1 MAMIL
6 AILLLA
12 VMLFVTEWL
21 RVDLVALVVLVS
33 LVLTGLVTP
42 EEAISGFSNPAVV
55 TVWAVFILSGGL
67 SRTGVASLV
76 GRYLLRLAKHGE
88 VRLLMV
94 IMLAAGVLSAF
105 MNNVGVAA
113 LLLPVVMDLARR
125 TGTPPSKLLIPLS
138 YAVLLGGLTTL
149 IGTPPNIL
157 ISNLADGFGVSPF
170 RFFDFTPVGLSV
182 MFSGMAFM
190 ALLGRHLLPTR
201 DLSKGSVGRETDLKN
216 FFNLDEQIFVVA
228 LGSDSLLAGKSLAQ
242 SRLGSALGLIVISI
256 IRDGQTHLAPHPNKT
271 LRSGDRLL
279 VQGHPDQFSEFRGQ
293 QLVVKDEDVSV
304 ERLVST
310 EINVAEVRLS
320 VDSAL
325 LGHTL
330 KEVDFRGQNGVNVL
344 AIWRQGLPR
353 SSHLQ
358 DTPLQTGDILL
369 VQAARA
375 RLDELRED
383 PNIVVSR
390 IDRSK
395 VYQLNE
401 KLMLVGVPGESHL
414 VGKTLSESR
423 LGDAFGVTVLG
434 IVREGKTL
442 LMPQPSEELSAGDT
456 LLVEGELDDLVT
468 MRGLQSLEME
478 SQASP
483 DLSELESGRI
493 GLTEVVLTPH
503 TTLVGKT
510 VGQLHLREKYGLSV
524 LAIWRE
530 GEVYRT
536 NLRDLALRF
545 GDALLFHGPREKL
558 TLLGD
563 EPDFLVLTG
572 AVQEVPLLHK
582 APIATLVMASVVLVV
597 ILGWLP
603 IYISAVAGATVMVLT
618 GCLTMDEAYRSIEWR
633 AVFLIAG
640 MLPLGVAIQDSG
652 TALFMAEAVLSPISG
667 LGPLAVLAGL
677 FVITALAA
685 QVMPTPAVAVLM
697 APIAFNT
704 AAGLGMS
711 PQALLMT
718 VAVSASASFMSP
730 VAHPANMLV
739 MGPGGYRFTDY
750 TKIGFPLTLVVLV
763 VVLLVLPIFWPLY
776 P

>member
-1 MAMIL
+1 MIL

-12 VMLFVTEWL
+12 VVLFVTEWL
-21 RVDLVALVVLVS
+21 RVDVVALVVLVS

-42 EEAISGFSNPAVV
+42 EKALSGFSNPAVV

-67 SRTGVASLV
+67 SRTGVASLA
-76 GRYLLRLAKHGE
+76 GRYLLRLANHGE
-88 VRLLMV
+88 AKLLMV

-113 LLLPVVMDLARR
+113 LLLPVVMDIARR
-125 TGTPPSKLLIPLS
+125 TGYSPSKLLMPLS

-157 ISNLADGFGVSPF
+157 ISNLAAGFGMSPF

-182 MFSGMAFM
+182 MFAGMAFM

-201 DLSKGSVGRETDLKN
+201 DLSKAPVGRETDLKK
-216 FFNLDEQIFVVA
+216 FFDLDEQMFIVG
-228 LGSDSLLAGKSLAQ
+228 LGSNSLLSGKSLAQ
-242 SRLGSALGLIVISI
+242 SRLGSALGLIVIGI

-279 VQGHPDQFSEFRGQ
+279 VQGQPDQFSEFREQ
-293 QLVVKDEDVSV
+293 QLVVEDEDVSV
-304 ERLVST
+304 ERLVSA
-310 EINVAEVRLS
+310 EISVAEVRLS
-320 VDSAL
+320 LDSAL

-330 KEVDFRGQNGVNVL
+330 KEVDFRRLKGVNVL
-344 AIWRQGLPR
+344 AIWRQGRPR
-353 SSHLQ
+353 RSHPQ
-358 DTPLQTGDILL
+358 DTLLQTGDILL
-369 VQAARA
+369 VQATRA
-375 RLDELRED
+375 KLDELRED
-383 PNIVVSR
+383 PNVVVSR
-390 IDRSK
+390 VDQSK

-401 KLMLVGVPGESHL
+401 RLMLVGVPEESQL
-414 VGKTLSESR
+414 VGKTLAESR
-423 LGDAFGVTVLG
+423 LGDALGVTVLG
-434 IVREGKTL
+434 IVREGKTR

-468 MRGLQSLEME
+468 MRGLQSLEMVR
-478 SQASP
+478 QAPP
-483 DLSELESGRI
+483 DLSELESERI

-510 VGQLHLREKYGLSV
+510 LGQLHLREKYELSV

-530 GEVYRT
+530 GEVYRS
-536 NLRDLALRF
+536 NLRDVALRF

-558 TLLGD
+558 KLLGD

-572 AVQEVPLLHK
+572 AVPLLHK
-582 APIATLVMASVVLVV
+582 APIATLVMGAVVLSV

-603 IYISAVAGATVMVLT
+603 IYIAAVAGTTVMVLT
-618 GCLTMDEAYRSIEWR
+618 GCLTMDEAYRFIEWR

-652 TALFMAEAVLSPISG
+652 TALFIAEAVLSPISA

-685 QVMPTPAVAVLM
+685 QVIPTPAVAVLM

-704 AAGLGMS
+704 ASGLGMS
-711 PQALLMT
+711 HRP
-718 VAVSASASFMSP
+718 S
-730 VAHPANMLV
+730 
-739 MGPGGYRFTDY
+739 
-750 TKIGFPLTLVVLV
+750 
-763 VVLLVLPIFWPLY
+763 
-776 P
+776 